1 MKLKIILLVA
11 GLVMAGST
19 VIVIVMQPP
28 QPAKLPPALVSQLPT
43 TMSNYSKTFKLK
55 TSPPIWGQPT
65 NGNH

>member
-1 MKLKIILLVA
+1 MKLKILLLVA

-28 QPAKLPPALVSQLPT
+28 QPATLPPALVSQLPT
-43 TMSNYSKTFKLK
+43 TMSNYNKTFKLK
-55 TSPPIWGQPT
+55 TSPPIWGQAT

>member
-1 MKLKIILLVA
+1 MKLKITLFIA

-19 VIVIVMQPP
+19 GIVIVMQPP
-28 QPAKLPPALVSQLPT
+28 HAAKSPLAPESQLPT

-55 TSPPIWGQPT
+55 TSPPIWGQAT